1 MFDIGFF
8 ELLIVAI
15 VGLLVI
21 GPERLPETV
30 RTIALWF
37 GRLKQSISDTRTE
50 LEKQIGADEIR
61 RQLHNERIM
70 KQLRDVRDDVSRTV
84 NDGMIKSE
92 SENSDHNTYAKTNA
106 DTPSQTQHHES
117 DTVAEPTNEND
128 KPPRQP

>member
-70 KQLRDVRDDVSRTV
+70 KQLRDVRDDVTRTV
-84 NDGMIKSE
+84 NDGIIKSE
-92 SENSDHNTYAKTNA
+92 SENSGH
-106 DTPSQTQHHES
+106 DTHAETPTQTQHHEL
-117 DTVAEPTNEND
+117 DTQAEPANEND
-128 KPPRQP
+128 KTPRQP